1 MKEPEFVTVFHS
13 QGMLQ
18 AQVIR
23 GKLES
28 AGVPVYLKYESIGQV
43 FGLTVDGLG
52 LVQVQVPADWQ
63 ETAVALLADDD
74 AIADSEDITEQAEDD
89 ATPADPG

>member
-1 MKEPEFVTVFHS
+1 MNEPQFVTVFHS

-23 GKLES
+23 GKLAS

-52 LVQVQVPADWQ
+52 LVQVQVPADWE
-63 ETAVALLADDD
+63 ETALAVLTDDD
-74 AIADSEDITEQAEDD
+74 EMADLQDLTGEAEDD
-89 ATPADPG
+89 GEPDEPD